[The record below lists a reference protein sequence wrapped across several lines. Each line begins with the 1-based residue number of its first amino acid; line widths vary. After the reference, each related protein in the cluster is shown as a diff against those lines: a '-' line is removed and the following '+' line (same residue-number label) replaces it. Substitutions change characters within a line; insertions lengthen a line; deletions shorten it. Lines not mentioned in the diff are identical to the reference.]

1 MKICIPTQEDRGLDS
16 RVSRHF
22 GRAPYYALVET
33 ETGEVEM
40 EANTK
45 ACHDH
50 GHGHGHDHGHGHRC
64 GCHQIMGSRDLGA
77 VICTGMGRGALAGF
91 VKRGVDVYLAD
102 KETVAEVL
110 EEFRSGGMVPFGADV
125 ACSGRHGH

>member
-1 MKICIPTQEDRGLDS
+1 MDS

-22 GRAPYYALVET
+22 GRAPYYALLET

-50 GHGHGHDHGHGHRC
+50 DHDHEHGGHGHHHGHGHRC
-64 GCHQIMGSRDLGA
+64 GCHQIMGAKDLGA
-77 VICTGMGRGALAGF
+77 VVCMGMGRGALAGF
-91 VKRGVDVYLAD
+91 VKRGVDVYLTE
-102 KETVAEVL
+102 KETLAEVL
-110 EEFRSGGMVPFGADV
+110 EEFRSGGMVSFGTDA
-125 ACSGRHGH
+125 ACAGRHGHG